1 MSEIPSVNTSVAS
14 MLNVRPATIDDILT
28 IQHIASI
35 TWPVAYASILSPRQ
49 MSYMLNKMYSQQ
61 ELAKQMTAGGHQFFI
76 AEQNGEP
83 IGFAGVSAVEYSF
96 PPHPN
101 MSLRKRHPWKL
112 HKLYVLPSVQ
122 KSGAGK
128 ALIQTVLDTVH
139 SNDGNYLILNV
150 NRNNPAYNYYLKNGF
165 EVLETGDFDIGSG
178 FFMNDYVMG
187 KMV

>member
-1 MSEIPSVNTSVAS
+1 MNEISSYNSSITK
-14 MLNVRPATIDDILT
+14 LEVRPAITDDILT
-28 IQHIASI
+28 IQHIASL

-61 ELAKQMTAGGHQFFI
+61 ELARQITTGGHQFFI
-76 AEQNGEP
+76 AGQNGEA
-83 IGFAGVSAVEYSF
+83 IGFAGVSEVDYHF
-96 PPHPN
+96 LPHPN

-128 ALIQTVLDTVH
+128 ALMQTVLNTVR
-139 SNDGNYLILNV
+139 SNGGNYLLLNV
-150 NRNNPAYNYYLKNGF
+150 NRNNPAYQYYLKNGF
-165 EVLETGDFDIGSG
+165 EVLESGDFDIGSG

-187 KMV
+187 KAV